1 MEENK
6 KRPLRKVS
14 FSKTETV
21 HILKYADINGAD
33 RLYGGTLLSWIDD
46 IGALTAIRHAGMDVT
61 TAAID
66 NLVFKKGAKKNDI
79 IILTGRVTYV
89 GSSSMEVRVDSYV
102 EGFDGMRTPINR
114 AYLTY
119 VCIDENGTPV
129 QVPFDIEIETESER
143 AEYEAA
149 KLRKENR
156 IYRRKEGF

>member
-149 KLRKENR
+149 KLRKKNR